1 MEAARWYRKAAE
13 QGDQKAQSALGFCYV
28 RGEGVPTDDVV
39 AYMWLN
45 LSAAAGSETAA
56 TFRDKLAKSMTPQ
69 QIGEAQKMSREW
81 EPKKLLHR
89 AFAIDS
95 ELKKL
100 ALDDSDLD
108 GVFGAVSDG
117 QEEFRG

>member
-1 MEAARWYRKAAE
+1 M
-13 QGDQKAQSALGFCYV
+13 
-28 RGEGVPTDDVV
+28 PTDDVV